1 MPDVSFESLLIIF
14 GVAVAVPLLLGT
26 APRLR
31 VPSVV
36 LEILVGVL
44 IGPSVLGWVEIDLP
58 VQILSVFGL
67 AFLLFLAGLE
77 IDLGRLR
84 GRVLRLALLG
94 YLITAVLGAGVGSVT
109 AAVGWVQSP
118 VLLAITLSATSLGL
132 VVAVLKDAG
141 RSDGAVGQLTIA
153 AASVADFAAIVL
165 LTLFFSTSGGSV
177 GQQAVLLG
185 LFACL
190 VALAGLVL
198 LRVRRSRRLGA
209 ILERLQD
216 TTAEIRVRISVL
228 LMIALVA
235 LASRF
240 GLETILG
247 AFLAGALVGLVD
259 RDASSHPR
267 FRAKLDA
274 IGYGFLIPVFFVSSG
289 VRLDL
294 TGLIENPAAL
304 AQVPLLFLALL
315 VVRGI
320 PALLWSRSLCR
331 AETVASGLLQATSLP
346 FIVTAT
352 QIGTAVG
359 LMSPVTAAALVCAG
373 LLSVAVLPSIAL
385 VLLRRAGRRESRP
398 SLTAA
403 PVDRSEHG
411 REPDHDRG
419 HQPDAGRR
427 RIDVAVAADL
437 PEPGEE
443 LGTPGGHHAPDGAD
457 QHRGHGVAADHR

>member
-1 MPDVSFESLLIIF
+1 MPDVSFENLLVIF
-14 GVAVAVPLLLGT
+14 GVAVAVPLLLGG

-31 VPSVV
+31 IPSVV

-44 IGPSVLGWVEIDLP
+44 IGPGVLGWVEVDLP
-58 VQILSVFGL
+58 VQILAVFGL

-84 GRVLRLALLG
+84 GRVLRLAMLG
-94 YLITAVLGAGVGSVT
+94 YLITVLLGIGVGAAT
-109 AAVGWVQSP
+109 AAAGWVRSP

-141 RSDGAVGQLTIA
+141 RSAGAVGQLTIA
-153 AASVADFAAIVL
+153 AASVADFGAIVL

-177 GQQAVLLG
+177 GERAVLLT
-185 LFACL
+185 LFAGL
-190 VALAGLVL
+190 VGVAATVL
-198 LRVRRSRRLGA
+198 LRVRRSRRIGG

-216 TTAEIRVRISVL
+216 TTAEIRVRIAVL
-228 LMIALVA
+228 LMIALVV

-274 IGYGFLIPVFFVSSG
+274 IGYGFLIPIFFVSSG

-294 TGLIENPAAL
+294 RGLLENPAAL
-304 AQVPLLFLALL
+304 ALVPLFLLAML

-320 PALLWSRSLCR
+320 PALLWAHSLGGR
-331 AETVASGLLQATSLP
+331 ETAASALLQATSLP

-352 QIGTAVG
+352 QIGTATN

-373 LLSVAVLPSIAL
+373 LLSVAVFPAVAL
-385 VLLRRAGRRESRP
+385 VVLRGATVTEPVP
-398 SLTAA
+398 S
-403 PVDRSEHG
+403 
-411 REPDHDRG
+411 
-419 HQPDAGRR
+419 
-427 RIDVAVAADL
+427 
-437 PEPGEE
+437 
-443 LGTPGGHHAPDGAD
+443 TPLAE
-457 QHRGHGVAADHR
+457 R